1 MENSVRTF
9 QYRSSEYLS
18 HRNVDICRTV
28 LKICL
33 CRRILRLK
41 QFYCELC
48 PVRAAPADFY
58 AGRCIQNV
66 DHFSLHPLIERAV
79 KRIDPDHCVKDLCV
93 FFFVFC
99 NCRKREVNDRE
110 TSVPGDYGFA
120 VQIRRLD
127 RVFRAELLLYF
138 IIARGGRRR
147 SRAERPVPE
156 SFYNCGTGVENCAVS
171 QALVSI
177 RETFQFSR
185 AERFIQKECF
195 ILAMIVIILGIRVG
209 AAVPH
214 FTLVK
219 GMEQSRNFSGEDRSE
234 AV

>member
-18 HRNVDICRTV
+18 HRNVDVCRTV

-99 NCRKREVNDRE
+99 YCRKRKVNDRE

-127 RVFRAELLLYF
+127 RIFRAELLLYF

-156 SFYNCGTGVENCAVS
+156 SFNHCRTGVENCAVS

-177 RETFQFSR
+177 
-185 AERFIQKECF
+185 
-195 ILAMIVIILGIRVG
+195 
-209 AAVPH
+209 
-214 FTLVK
+214 
-219 GMEQSRNFSGEDRSE
+219 
-234 AV
+234 